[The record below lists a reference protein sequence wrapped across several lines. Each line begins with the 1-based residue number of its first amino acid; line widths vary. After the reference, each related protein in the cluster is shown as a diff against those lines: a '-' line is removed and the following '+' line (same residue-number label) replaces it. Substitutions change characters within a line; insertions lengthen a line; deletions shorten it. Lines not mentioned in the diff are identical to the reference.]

1 MPIYWT
7 IDSRQEFVVATAEG
21 DITRMDAEEYLD
33 VVDGSGALAYR
44 KLYDGRA
51 GKLVMNHEELMAIAA
66 RFRSYHH
73 RPVGPLAIVLL
84 HDQAEPGGAPAGSP
98 GLRRPAAEALHQSG
112 SGATLDREPGD
123 GAMTSPE
130 VRIP

>member
-7 IDSRQEFVVATAEG
+7 IDSRQELVVVTAEG
-21 DITRMDAEEYLD
+21 DVTRMDAEEYLD

-51 GKLVMNHEELMAIAA
+51 GNAAMDHDEMMAIAA

-84 HDQAEPGGAPAGSP
+84 HDQAEPVVRLLGVLASADRPLKLFNSPAPA
-98 GLRRPAAEALHQSG
+98 RRWIESLVTAQ
-112 SGATLDREPGD
+112 
-123 GAMTSPE
+123 
-130 VRIP
+130 